1 MKIVIPFKAKNPK
14 SRLSN
19 LMSEEERINFA
30 KCMLLDV
37 IDAMSNDV
45 EILIVTPENVDL
57 NFGETGKS
65 VQTLID
71 DRSLDDAIN
80 SLINEQKE
88 IAVIM
93 SDLPLLNRE
102 VVDRFFNEQSDIVVA
117 PGRKGGTNMLL
128 IRNDKFRVSYHYG
141 SFFKHIN
148 IAKELGLSYKVF
160 DSFYSSIDVDE
171 ELDLLELLLHGEGK
185 KSWKFLV
192 DIGFKVEFRKDPIF
206 YRVSKI

>member
-19 LMSEEERINFA
+19 LMSEEERVNFA
-30 KCMLLDV
+30 KWMLLDV
-37 IDAMSNDV
+37 IDAMPDDMK
-45 EILIVTPENVDL
+45 ILIVTPENLDL
-57 NFGETGKS
+57 NFGETSKN
-65 VQTLID
+65 VRILID
-71 DRSLDDAIN
+71 DRSLDDAVN

-93 SDLPLLNRE
+93 SDLPLLNKK
-102 VVDRFFNEQSDIVVA
+102 VVDRFFNENADIVIA

-141 SFFKHIN
+141 SFFKHVK

-171 ELDLLELLLHGEGK
+171 ESDLLELLLHGEGK
-185 KSWKFLV
+185 KSWKFLIDV
-192 DIGFKVEFRKDPIF
+192 GFRVEFRKDPVF
-206 YRVSKI
+206 YRV